1 MLHNLVEGGR
11 LVIVVLLAM
20 LGNLR
25 GGLIVALA
33 IPLSMLFAA
42 NIMLATGVAASLMS
56 LGAIDFGLIVDSS
69 VIMIENC
76 VRRLAHEGGTRP
88 KLEIVR
94 DAAIEVRKPTMFGE
108 LIIAIVYLPILAL
121 QGTEGKMFRP
131 MALTVIFALAGSLV
145 LSLTFMPVL
154 ASLGLSDQAAG
165 EGTLADPLDQ
175 AALHAR
181 ARPVHPPSRSWRVL
195 LAVGLVARQRP
206 GRLEP
211 GGRVHAPAQRGRP
224 ADRGRAH
231 PLGLARGGGAD
242 VDADRERS
250 SRRSPRSAWSTARPA
265 GPRSPTT

>member
-1 MLHNLVEGGR
+1 ML
-11 LVIVVLLAM
+11 

-42 NIMLATGVAASLMS
+42 NVMLATGISASLMS

-121 QGTEGKMFRP
+121 AGDRGKAVP
-131 MALTVIFALAGSLV
+131 
-145 LSLTFMPVL
+145 
-154 ASLGLSDQAAG
+154 
-165 EGTLADPLDQ
+165 ADGPDGDL
-175 AALHAR
+175 
-181 ARPVHPPSRSWRVL
+181 
-195 LAVGLVARQRP
+195 RP
-206 GRLEP
+206 GRLAGP
-211 GGRVHAPAQRGRP
+211 VAHLDAGAGRRWGSVDRP
-224 ADRGRAH
+224 RR
-231 PLGLARGGGAD
+231 
-242 VDADRERS
+242 
-250 SRRSPRSAWSTARPA
+250 RRS
-265 GPRSPTT
+265 G

>member
-1 MLHNLVEGGR
+1 MLAL
-11 LVIVVLLAM
+11 

-42 NIMLATGVAASLMS
+42 NVMLATGISASLMS

-121 QGTEGKMFRP
+121 QGTEGKLFRP

-145 LSLTFMPVL
+145 LSLTLMPVL
-154 ASLGLSDQAAG
+154 AAMGLSDRPQEKEVWLIRWIKQLYQPVLDAFVRHPVAAVVAG
-165 EGTLADPLDQ
+165 
-175 AALHAR
+175 AR
-181 ARPVHPPSRSWRVL
+181 RWS
-195 LAVGLVARQRP
+195 
-206 GRLEP
+206 
-211 GGRVHAPAQRGRP
+211 APAC
-224 ADRGRAH
+224 
-231 PLGLARGGGAD
+231 
-242 VDADRERS
+242 
-250 SRRSPRSAWSTARPA
+250 RSPATWAASSCPSSTKAT
-265 GPRSPTT
+265 S